1 MSLLVFL
8 ADLPV
13 QVLLVLIGCI
23 FVFLLLLLLLIV
35 FVPSAA
41 GRISCVM
48 DILLRPYY
56 DRRRIELTIVL
67 HKTPNELS
75 RKEESE

>member
-23 FVFLLLLLLLIV
+23 FVFLLLLTV

-41 GRISCVM
+41 ARISCVM